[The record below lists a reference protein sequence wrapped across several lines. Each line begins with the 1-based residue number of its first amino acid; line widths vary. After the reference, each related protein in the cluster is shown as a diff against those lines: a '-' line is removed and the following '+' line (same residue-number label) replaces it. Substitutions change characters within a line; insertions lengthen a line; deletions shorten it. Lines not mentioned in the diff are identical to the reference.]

1 MKKNSGEIV
10 LAVLVGVAVITAGL
24 TWITSGHNA
33 RIAAEQ
39 RDGKLYA
46 GVRTSFGPGVVGAV
60 SESPIASLATVAAG
74 VAAGFAVNQAG
85 GGSKR
90 EQPAVQIT
98 GNGNNVNYN
107 GGSGNQRT
115 STDNSTKSGGE

>member
-24 TWITSGHNA
+24 SMITSSHNA
-33 RIAAEQ
+33 KVALES

-46 GVRTSFGPGVVGAV
+46 GVRSSFGPGVVGAV
-60 SESPIASLATVAAG
+60 SESPVASLATVAAG
-74 VAAGFAVNQAG
+74 LAAGFIVNQQG
-85 GGSKR
+85 DSKDK
-90 EQPAVQIT
+90 AAISVT

-107 GGSGNQRT
+107 GGKGTQT
-115 STDNSTKSGGE
+115 TTTDNSTKTGAE

>member
-24 TWITSGHNA
+24 SMITSSHNA
-33 RIAAEQ
+33 KLAVEQ

-46 GVRTSFGPGVVGAV
+46 GIRSSFGPGVVGAV
-60 SESPIASLATVAAG
+60 QESPGASLATVAAG
-74 VAAGFAVNQAG
+74 IAAGFAVNKV
-85 GGSKR
+85 GGSKDSS
-90 EQPAVQIT
+90 PAVQVT

-107 GGSGNQRT
+107 GGKGTQT
-115 STDNSTKSGGE
+115 TTTDNSTKTGPE